1 MAYATVFD
9 LTSTEKYTTTIDA
22 NGVYT
27 GTVKANQIIVDSAL
41 VVGGSSYNG
50 SVSVRDANNAVKV
63 TLDRTGI
70 TAVAGKIGGWA
81 IGTSSLTASAPSSG
95 HRIVIRLYLS

>member
-1 MAYATVFD
+1 M
-9 LTSTEKYTTTIDA
+9 
-22 NGVYT
+22 
-27 GTVKANQIIVDSAL
+27 KANQIIVDSAL

-70 TAVAGKIGGWA
+70 TVVVVRSADGQSEQARLRHPLQVPDTALSSVHPAISIMTILPREKITG
-81 IGTSSLTASAPSSG
+81 
-95 HRIVIRLYLS
+95 V